1 MNEQKDNKKTDI
13 SLYKNRYVFDSKIPI
28 NKDIYDFVTKKTEKL
43 VTALYMVTDCMETDD
58 AIKGKIRLLGVQ
70 LLSEIYNFSTLSPLN
85 KNTHID
91 LLLSKINE
99 IISLVGISNNIGFI
113 SDMNSSILRKEFKSL
128 VYELD
133 LEKDKNSNISFSLN
147 EEMFSV
153 NRPEHK
159 QYFIKDNYKGQ
170 NNKSF
175 NTMSDIKIDDN
186 LLRTNNKIT
195 DEQKQKKNQSKKERY
210 DTIVSIIKDK
220 NTPNQEEG
228 VSIKDIANQFKD
240 CSEKTIQRDLNSLI
254 TQNLIKK
261 TGSKRWSRYR
271 VITN

>member
-13 SLYKNRYVFDSKIPI
+13 SLYKNKYVFNSKIAI

-43 VTALYMVTDCMETDD
+43 VTALYMVSDCMETDD

-133 LEKDKNSNISFSLN
+133 LEKDKNSNIPFSLN

-153 NRPEHK
+153 NRPEHR

-175 NTMSDIKIDDN
+175 NTMSDIKIEDS
-186 LLRTNNKIT
+186 LLRTNKIT
-195 DEQKQKKNQSKKERY
+195 DEQREKKSQSKKERH
-210 DTIVSIIKDK
+210 DTIISIIKDK
-220 NTPNQEEG
+220 NTKDGEEG

-254 TQNLIKK
+254 TKNLIKK
-261 TGSKRWSRYR
+261 TGSKRWSRYK
-271 VITN
+271 VITNY